1 MTLLTPGDAMPQL
14 QALERGVAL
23 RARRPW
29 GTSQPPQG
37 HSPDNGR
44 LKMVDDGLDLVEN
57 PKITE
62 VELTDD
68 MYT

>member
-1 MTLLTPGDAMPQL
+1 MAQPGPRQ
-14 QALERGVAL
+14 
-23 RARRPW
+23 W
-29 GTSQPPQG
+29 SN
-37 HSPDNGR
+37 NGR
-44 LKMVDDGLDLVEN
+44 LKMMDDGLDLVEN